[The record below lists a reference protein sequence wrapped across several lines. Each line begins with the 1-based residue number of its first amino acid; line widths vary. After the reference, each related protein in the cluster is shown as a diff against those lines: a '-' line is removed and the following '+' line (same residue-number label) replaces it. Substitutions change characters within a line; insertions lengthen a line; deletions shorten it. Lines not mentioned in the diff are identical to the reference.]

1 MPLPPATVAKQQA
14 LDYWESGMDLG
25 LSRDM
30 FDSFL
35 QYQSRMRDT
44 FRRLQRRYGFDI
56 IDAERS
62 MDEVNAELR
71 EDKPRVFKMVNV
83 DRACA
88 GR

>member
-1 MPLPPATVAKQQA
+1 
-14 LDYWESGMDLG
+14 MDLG

-44 FRRLQRRYGFDI
+44 FRRLQRHYRFDI

-71 EDKPRVFKMVNV
+71 RRIEAVL
-83 DRACA
+83 A
-88 GR
+88 GDLTRQPAAG